1 MSLTVQLL
9 PTSVGD
15 SSQLQPLTTFLVNR
29 TIAID
34 AGSLGF
40 ALRRDD
46 LANVGHVVLTHTHMD
61 HVASLPIAIAE
72 VFPVL
77 KRPLRIYGTEQVVSA
92 VRAHLFNDVLWP
104 DFAKIKMLKSTQMSV
119 EWVTIREREPIE
131 LDGVRLTLVPVKHE
145 VPTVGVIAEAGD
157 AAVVFTS
164 DTTRTDEIWQAAAT
178 RGARL
183 KAVFIDC
190 SFPDEFEDLA
200 FRSGHLTPKMVAEE
214 SKKLGRPARVMCVHV
229 KPGTRE
235 KTLTQIAARGGEG
248 LEAVELGRTYEF

>member
-15 SSQLQPLTTFLVNR
+15 SSQFQPLTSFLVNR

-46 LANVGHVVLTHTHMD
+46 LANVGHVVLTHAHMD

-92 VRAHLFNDVLWP
+92 VRAHLFNDVIWP
-104 DFAKIKMLKSTQMSV
+104 DFARIKMLKSTQMSV
-119 EWVTIREREPIE
+119 EWVPVREREPIE

-145 VPTVGVIAEAGD
+145 VPTVGQAIAA
-157 AAVVFTS
+157 
-164 DTTRTDEIWQAAAT
+164 
-178 RGARL
+178 L
-183 KAVFIDC
+183 
-190 SFPDEFEDLA
+190 
-200 FRSGHLTPKMVAEE
+200 
-214 SKKLGRPARVMCVHV
+214 KLGSN
-229 KPGTRE
+229 
-235 KTLTQIAARGGEG
+235 I
-248 LEAVELGRTYEF
+248 